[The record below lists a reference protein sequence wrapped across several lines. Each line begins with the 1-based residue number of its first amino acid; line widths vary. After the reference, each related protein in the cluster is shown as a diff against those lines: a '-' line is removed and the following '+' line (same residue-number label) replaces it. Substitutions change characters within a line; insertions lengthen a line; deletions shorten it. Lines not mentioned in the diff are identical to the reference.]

1 MALLEILKYPDPRL
15 ARKCT
20 PVERVDDE
28 IRQLIDDML
37 ETMYAAEG
45 VGLAAA
51 QVGVTK
57 RIIVLDCAQERDEEG
72 KLKNQQPYAIINPVI
87 THKEGDIVW
96 EEGCL
101 SVPEYVDEVERARKV
116 VCAGRLPLRGQPAA
130 HRGGRPPG
138 GVPADQIHYLEGV
151 LFVDRLSRLKQSLV
165 KKKLKKRAA
174 ERASGHDEEEA
185 SV

>member
-28 IRQLIDDML
+28 VRQLIDDML
-37 ETMYAAEG
+37 EPMYAAEG

-116 VCAGRLPLRGQPAA
+116 VCEGLDRDGNPLRIEAEELLAVCLQ
-130 HRGGRPPG
+130 HEI
-138 GVPADQIHYLEGV
+138 DHLEGV
-151 LFVDRLSRLKQSLV
+151 LFVDRLSRLKQSMV

-174 ERASGHDEEEA
+174 ERAAGHDEEEA
-185 SV
+185 NA